1 MNEVEI
7 IKQKVRLG
15 TATISDLVKA
25 ISKDQYMLF
34 NALMDNN
41 LEDVN
46 VTLRMDLGNAKN
58 LPVVAD
64 RRAMTAVISSYIQS
78 SNQKALQKIID
89 EFDFNPKAGNYTVKV
104 LPMLKNGGPDPL
116 ARSFA
121 DGAGEV
127 GSGIG
132 NFLGPIFG
140 SLGTDTA
147 TTTTTKPS
155 NTTTYIII
163 GVLVVLAVAGYFIFV
178 YKSPKAAA

>member
-1 MNEVEI
+1 MSNVELV
-7 IKQKVRLG
+7 KQKIRLG
-15 TATISDLVKA
+15 TAKVSEIAQA
-25 ISKDQYMLF
+25 IMQDQYLLF

-46 VTLRMDLGNAKN
+46 VTLRMDLGNTKN

-78 SNQKALQKIID
+78 SNQKALQKIIN
-89 EFDFNPKAGNYTVKV
+89 EFDFNPKANNYTVKV

-121 DGAGEV
+121 DGAGQV
-127 GSGIG
+127 GTGIG

-147 TTTTTKPS
+147 TTTTSKPS
-155 NTTTYIII
+155 NTSTFIIV
-163 GVLVVLAVAGYFIFV
+163 GVLVVIVVAGYFLFI
-178 YKSPKAAA
+178 YKPTKAAA